1 MYQQSL
7 SQSWENLVSDF
18 IVAHRG
24 MSASQLNAGA
34 IEEWYRIRTQRYRSV
49 AYLEGIAIDQL
60 GKPDFAQELRN
71 KIDAFTFAKRAPEQL
86 FSPAKALTLALLP
99 GVAAG
104 VLSAVCTDWPL
115 VWPIAIGCV
124 LMGAGVVSTANH
136 AQHARSK
143 AASDLVQA
151 YADQLSA
158 HLSALQTIC
167 EKHGID

>member
-24 MSASQLNAGA
+24 MSASQLNAGS
-34 IEEWYRIRTQRYRSV
+34 IEEWYRVRTQRYRSV

-60 GKPDFAQELRN
+60 GKPDFAQELRH
-71 KIDAFTFAKRAPEQL
+71 KIDAFTFEKRAPEQH
-86 FSPAKALTLALLP
+86 FSPARELPLALVP

-104 VLSAVCTDWPL
+104 VLSAVLTDWPL
-115 VWPIAIGCV
+115 IWPIVIGGV
-124 LMGAGVVSTANH
+124 LMGAGVATTANH
-136 AQHARSK
+136 AQHVRTK
-143 AASDLVQA
+143 AAETLVQA

-158 HLSALQTIC
+158 HLSALQAIC
-167 EKHGID
+167 DKHGIH